1 MKYSKILHLKKIN
14 YTINQY
20 INYKPRYMYHETH
33 VSRFIVYVSMHTY
46 IFDGKK
52 LLLVDKLININ

>member
-1 MKYSKILHLKKIN
+1 MKYSKILHLKKIH

-20 INYKPRYMYHETH
+20 INYKPRYMYPEMH